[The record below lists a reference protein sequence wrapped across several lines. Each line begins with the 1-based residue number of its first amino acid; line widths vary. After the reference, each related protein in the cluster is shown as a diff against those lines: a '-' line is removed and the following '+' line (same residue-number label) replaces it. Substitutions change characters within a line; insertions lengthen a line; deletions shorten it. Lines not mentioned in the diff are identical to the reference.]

1 MIVANTLSRI
11 HNRLS
16 VAFPAYADIPFGGRS
31 VILISDFTQL
41 PPISEIPMYATAPK
55 FLKVQT
61 VEIGGESEEP

>member
-1 MIVANTLSRI
+1 MELIPYHRFIISCL
-11 HNRLS
+11 
-16 VAFPAYADIPFGGRS
+16 AFPAYADVPFGSRLI
-31 VILISDFTQL
+31 ILIGDFAQL